1 MPKYIRLKNTSSE
14 VKLFNQRAIILS
26 IAITVLVM
34 VLIARLAF
42 LQIYEHDRY
51 TTLSNQNQL
60 NLIPI
65 DPTRGLIYDRNGIL
79 LAENLP
85 AFSLD
90 IIPDKVKNI
99 QQTINELKKLI
110 PITDTNLKDFHKF
123 LLQKRRFEPVPLKL
137 NLTETEVARFTIN
150 QWRFPGV
157 LVNARLLR
165 YYPYGQA
172 YAHILGYMGRIN
184 QQELDDVDQANY
196 SATDYIGKIGIEKF
210 YETDLHGTVGYQQAE
225 TDASGRT
232 VRNIKRTPP
241 VAGNALYLTID
252 SALQKAAEEAFGDQP
267 GALVAIDPSNGE
279 ILAMVSNP
287 SYDPNLFV
295 AGITD
300 AVYKA
305 LQNAPNRP
313 LYNRAIR
320 GLFPPA
326 STVKPYIALQA
337 LGAGVSP
344 TYTVTDNGYF
354 YYGDHVYKD
363 WNWKKGGHGRVSIQ
377 RAISVSCDYFFYT
390 MALKLGIKGLDDI
403 FTAFGY
409 GRPTGVDVGEE
420 LPGLVPTPAWKKRVK
435 KQSWY
440 PGDTIV
446 AGIGQGYTLVTPIQL
461 ASAVSAMSQRGIHYT
476 PHFMLKMV
484 KPDGTIILPPHTRL
498 PDIKFP
504 KEDWD
509 IVIAGMRGIFTVAGG
524 TGYHYGRDTLY
535 TIAAK
540 TGTAQV
546 YNSRKK
552 SDDNQAAL
560 PFNLRDNSMFV
571 AFAPMDKPLI
581 AVAVIG
587 EHSTNA
593 SAYARKVIDYYLL
606 TERHWSGAPKVP
618 IVTEVN
624 AQNNP
629 TNPTNGAAAAP
640 TQGATSATTT
650 TTPSAPGTPPAAAA
664 PGAASANTPAAT
676 SATTAPPATGNTTTN
691 SDNKPAP
698 PPPPDNDIGD

>member
-1 MPKYIRLKNTSSE
+1 MPNYIRLKNTNSE

-26 IAITVLVM
+26 IAITILVI

-42 LQIYEHDRY
+42 LQIFEHARY
-51 TTLSNQNQL
+51 ITLSNQNQL

-65 DPTRGLIYDRNGIL
+65 DPTRGLIYDRNGVL

-85 AFSLD
+85 VFSLD

-110 PITDTNLKDFHKF
+110 PISDTNLKDFHKF

-137 NLTETEVARFTIN
+137 NLTETDVARFTIN

-184 QQELDDVDQANY
+184 QDELDDVDSANY
-196 SATDYIGKIGIEKF
+196 SATNYIGKIGVEKY
-210 YETDLHGTVGYQQAE
+210 YETQLHGQVGYQQAE
-225 TDASGRT
+225 SDASGRT
-232 VRNIKRTPP
+232 VRIIKRTPP

-267 GALVAIDPSNGE
+267 GALVAIDPNNGE

-295 AGITD
+295 AGISD

-326 STVKPYIALQA
+326 STVKPYIALAA

-344 TYTVTDNGYF
+344 TFAVNDNGYF

-363 WNWKKGGHGRVSIQ
+363 WNWKKGGHGHVSIQ

-390 MALKLGIKGLDDI
+390 MALKLGIKGLDNI

-409 GRPTGVDVGEE
+409 GQPTGVDVGEE

-461 ASAVSAMSQRGIHYT
+461 ASAVSAMSQRGIHYM
-476 PHFMLKMV
+476 PHFMLKMI

-504 KEDWD
+504 QEDWD

-524 TGYHYGRDTLY
+524 TGYHYGRDTPY

-546 YNSRKK
+546 YNSRKM
-552 SDDNQAAL
+552 SDSNQAAL

-606 TERHWSGAPKVP
+606 TERHWPGAPKVP
-618 IVTEVN
+618 VVPVITEVN
-624 AQNNP
+624 GQNNP
-629 TNPTNGAAAAP
+629 ANTANNPANGAAGPANAAPTATQTPPAAPSAPAAAP
-640 TQGATSATTT
+640 TA
-650 TTPSAPGTPPAAAA
+650 
-664 PGAASANTPAAT
+664 
-676 SATTAPPATGNTTTN
+676 
-691 SDNKPAP
+691 PAP
-698 PPPPDNDIGD
+698 TATANHDNAPTPQPPPDNDIGD